1 MKKTLSIL
9 LICVLALGLLA
20 GCGSS
25 STTTPP
31 AATTATQ
38 APATSAPAAAKT
50 EITIAIQGEPTTL
63 DTQYPDDGNMRTITW
78 SIFEPLYKLD
88 GVTLEPI
95 PCLATDYE
103 IVDDLTWKFTVRDGV
118 TFHDGSAFTVDDAVY
133 SINRIIDPEY
143 NSQIFSDFESI
154 AKAEKVDDK
163 TLTITTSVPD
173 PILLKRLTK
182 LDMVSKSF
190 TEGKSVNDL
199 TSVANGTGP
208 YKLDN
213 WTRGQQIV
221 ISRNANYW
229 GEQPVLEKATYRFIE
244 EVVTR
249 AAALK
254 TGEID
259 IAMNMYPEYVAD
271 LPKVFSGVGT
281 ETSWVR
287 FNQRAGLMKDKNMRL
302 AANYAIDL
310 DGLAEALFG
319 GYARPCEGQMGRD
332 GYFGFSEKVNKY
344 PYDVEKAKALLAEA
358 GYKGEPIQF
367 LSERGRWLKDGELTE
382 AVAAQLLE
390 AGFNVET
397 KFVSWQEWLD
407 TLFDPNKTPD
417 MQFSCTSNEFF
428 DMDRTYSALVHKSG
442 TQSAVNNDEYNK
454 MIEEAK
460 SEMDFAKRQDIYD
473 SLVQKLYDDPFAIYL
488 LVLDDLH
495 GGAANLNWTLRQ
507 DSRIYISELSFS

>member
-9 LICVLALGLLA
+9 LICVFALGILA

-25 STTTPP
+25 GTTAPTTSTTPTE
-31 AATTATQ
+31 ATG
-38 APATSAPAAAKT
+38 APAAPKT

-88 GVTLEPI
+88 GVTLEPV

-103 IVDDLTWKFTVRDGV
+103 IVDDLTWKFTIRDGV

-143 NSQIFSDFESI
+143 NSQIFSDFDSI

-163 TLTITTSVPD
+163 TLTITTSIPD

-182 LDMVSKSF
+182 LDIVSQSF
-190 TEGKSVNDL
+190 TEGKTMDQL
-199 TSVANGTGP
+199 TQVANGTGP

-213 WTRGQQIV
+213 WTRGQRIV
-221 ISRNANYW
+221 IARNDNYW
-229 GEQPVLEKATYRFIE
+229 GEKPVLEKATYRFIE

-271 LPKVFSGVGT
+271 LPKVFSGIGT

-287 FNQRAGLMKDKNMRL
+287 FNQRSGIMKDQNMRL

-319 GYARPCEGQMGRD
+319 GYARPTEGQMGRD
-332 GYFGFSEKVNKY
+332 GYFGFSDKVEKY
-344 PYDVEKAKALLAEA
+344 PYDVEKAKALLEEA

-382 AVAAQLLE
+382 AVAAQLME
-390 AGFNVET
+390 AGFNIET

-417 MQFSCTSNEFF
+417 LQFSCTSNEFF
-428 DMDRTYSALVHKSG
+428 DMDRTYSALVHKTG
-442 TQSAVNNDEYNK
+442 TQSAVDNAEYNA

-460 SEMDFAKRQDIYD
+460 SEMDLEKRQEIYD

-495 GGAANLNWTLRQ
+495 GGAENLNWTLRQ